1 MAKQIDV
8 LFEVEN
14 PGNLRNI
21 VLDGSPH
28 PSKWGKGYDEASAKL
43 LWPLVR
49 PTFVII
55 TVTYRQLL
63 MLLLLSTEFREAFAA
78 FDKNRD
84 GVITAKELGEVLR
97 SLGENP
103 SETELLR
110 IINEV
115 DLDGIKAL
123 VF

>member
-1 MAKQIDV
+1 MSV
-8 LFEVEN
+8 
-14 PGNLRNI
+14 
-21 VLDGSPH
+21 
-28 PSKWGKGYDEASAKL
+28 
-43 LWPLVR
+43 
-49 PTFVII
+49 
-55 TVTYRQLL
+55 
-63 MLLLLSTEFREAFAA
+63 EFREAFAA

-115 DLDGIKAL
+115 DLDGKRPRCRFICHESPITTNAVTYGKRVGQSDNGSCTVVYRSKEISFYWLQPAN
-123 VF
+123 VVS

>member
-1 MAKQIDV
+1 M
-8 LFEVEN
+8 F
-14 PGNLRNI
+14 
-21 VLDGSPH
+21 
-28 PSKWGKGYDEASAKL
+28 
-43 LWPLVR
+43 
-49 PTFVII
+49 
-55 TVTYRQLL
+55 
-63 MLLLLSTEFREAFAA
+63 TEFREAFAA

-115 DLDGIKAL
+115 DLDGKHRPQL
-123 VF
+123 HRSF

>member
-1 MAKQIDV
+1 MRVFA
-8 LFEVEN
+8 
-14 PGNLRNI
+14 
-21 VLDGSPH
+21 
-28 PSKWGKGYDEASAKL
+28 
-43 LWPLVR
+43 
-49 PTFVII
+49 
-55 TVTYRQLL
+55 
-63 MLLLLSTEFREAFAA
+63 EFREAFAA

-115 DLDGIKAL
+115 DLDGKRPDYFTLRRSKTKFSFSPHATAFPGIVMF
-123 VF
+123 VFVYDTQLFT

>member
-1 MAKQIDV
+1 MEFDTDALVAHTGDFV
-8 LFEVEN
+8 TRALPVN
-14 PGNLRNI
+14 PRFYTTRSSPLEPTVSAGLR
-21 VLDGSPH
+21 
-28 PSKWGKGYDEASAKL
+28 A
-43 LWPLVR
+43 
-49 PTFVII
+49 
-55 TVTYRQLL
+55 
-63 MLLLLSTEFREAFAA
+63 EFREAFAA

-115 DLDGIKAL
+115 DLDG
-123 VF
+123 